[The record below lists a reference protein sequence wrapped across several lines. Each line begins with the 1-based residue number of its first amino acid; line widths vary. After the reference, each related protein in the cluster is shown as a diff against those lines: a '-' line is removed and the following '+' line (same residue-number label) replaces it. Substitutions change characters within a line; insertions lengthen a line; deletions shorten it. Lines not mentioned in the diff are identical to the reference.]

1 MLNAMSE
8 RFAQPPQPLELEPA
22 LGPSRKNQILGM
34 LGILGMAA
42 GSFYLAL
49 VVLSRIDHILLP
61 GNEIRLDLPGIE
73 SDSSG
78 GRRINILVMGLD
90 RRGGDGNAPSRTD
103 TMFVLT
109 VDPQTQ
115 TSRALALPRDLQVE
129 ISATGGGNIDCA
141 VSPESTQCDR
151 INTAYVFGELNDYPG
166 GGIGTAR
173 RTVEN
178 LIGIEVDYHLIIDFE
193 AFKGVIDSLGG
204 IDVNVPEPGVND
216 PEYSDTELPGDY
228 FPCVFP
234 AGSYHMDGK
243 QALCYARV
251 RRNSSDLERIKRQ
264 QDVILSVVDKASWFD
279 LMTHPMT
286 MFDLGQQYE
295 KTIET
300 DISYLQ
306 TPGFALL
313 AGELD
318 LDKLA
323 FQSLAEATIPYTRRR
338 DGAQVLLASTED
350 VQEVVASFLAD
361 VRLDEEAA
369 FVEVQN
375 GNGRQG
381 EAQRAVDLLTSLGI
395 PKNKLQPS
403 NAADS
408 YQRTQII
415 DFTGKSYTAKK
426 VAGRLGLSGD
436 RVRPANDRDVN
447 LRTGEADIVVILGS
461 DVDLAKAAA
470 RQ

>member
-1 MLNAMSE
+1 MSGN
-8 RFAQPPQPLELEPA
+8 FAQSPPPLELEPA
-22 LGPSRKNQILGM
+22 LAPSLKDHVLAV
-34 LGILGMAA
+34 LGILGVAA

-49 VVLSRIDHILLP
+49 AVLSRVDHILLP
-61 GNEIRLDLPGIE
+61 GNEVRLNLPGIE
-73 SDSSG
+73 GDDPG
-78 GRRINILVMGLD
+78 GHRINILVMGLD
-90 RRGGDGNAPSRTD
+90 RRGSDGDALSRTD

-115 TSRALALPRDLQVE
+115 TSRALAIPRDLQVE

-141 VSPESTQCDR
+141 VSAESPQCDR

-173 RTVEN
+173 RAVEN
-178 LIGIEVDYHLIIDFE
+178 LLGIEVDYHLIIDFE

-204 IDVNVPEPGVND
+204 IDLDVPEPGVND
-216 PEYSDTELPGDY
+216 PEYSDTELPGDF

-251 RRNSSDLERIKRQ
+251 RRNSSDLDRIKRQ
-264 QDVILSVVDKASWFD
+264 QDIILSVVDKASWFN
-279 LMTHPMT
+279 LITNPKT
-286 MFDLGQQYE
+286 MFDLRKQYK

-300 DISYLQ
+300 DISNLQ

-313 AGELD
+313 AAELD
-318 LDKLA
+318 LEKMA
-323 FQSLAEATIPYTRRR
+323 FQSLATVTTPYTRRR
-338 DGAQVLLASTED
+338 DGAQVLLASSED
-350 VQEVVASFLAD
+350 VQQVVASFLAD
-361 VRLDEEAA
+361 ARLDEEAA

-381 EAQRAVDLLTSLGI
+381 EAQRAVDLLTGLGI
-395 PKNKLQPS
+395 PRNQLQPS
-403 NAADS
+403 NAAES

-426 VAGRLGLSGD
+426 VAGRLGLSAD
-436 RVRPANDRDVN
+436 HVRRATDKDVN
-447 LRTGEADIVVILGS
+447 LRTSEADIVVILGS